1 MWLIVRVLVRVSNWK
16 MTVGMRMLCHVCL
29 SSNDRN
35 LLFGSRRESLKPGSI
50 SRLRASCQQLDSESD
65 KEKAASI
72 RHLGRRLSD
81 KVILCQI

>member
-1 MWLIVRVLVRVSNWK
+1 VLVRVCNWK
-16 MTVGMRMLCHVCL
+16 MTVGMRMLCHVYL

-35 LLFGSRRESLKPGSI
+35 LLFESRRESLKPGSI
-50 SRLRASCQQLDSESD
+50 SRLQASCQQLDSESD